1 MEEEV
6 VKATKF
12 QSPVP
17 FLRQFRNFIFG
28 KKKPDVFTRLTFNIN
43 MIIWISFLLWSVISY
58 FTISSREMVY
68 RFKGIPVDSI
78 LKNRGVELGFE
89 GPDFLSRLLTFN
101 GIAVICWSIV
111 FIGLILL
118 FRKKKQF
125 IYFVLGGTVFYLGMS
140 IFYLSFTYFMED
152 TTMYDKIA
160 LLVVI
165 VSSIIHS
172 YLMKNE
178 REGGSIN
185 FFGENE
191 NEVEAIE

>member
-6 VKATKF
+6 KTTKF

-17 FLRQFRNFIFG
+17 LLRQFRNFVFG

-43 MIIWISFLLWSVISY
+43 MIIWITFLLWSIISY
-58 FTISSREMVY
+58 FTLNSRAMVQQ
-68 RFKGIPVDSI
+68 FKGIPVEKIIED
-78 LKNRGVELGFE
+78 RGKELGFE
-89 GPDFLSRLLTFN
+89 HGDFLSRLLTFN
-101 GIAVICWSIV
+101 GIAIICWLLV

-118 FRKKKQF
+118 FRKKRQF
-125 IYFVLGGTVFYLGMS
+125 IYFVLGGTVFYIGMS
-140 IFYLSFTYFMED
+140 IFYLSFSYFMED
-152 TTMYDKIA
+152 MTFYDKIA
-160 LLVVI
+160 LLIIV

-185 FFGENE
+185 FFGE
-191 NEVEAIE
+191 VEKN

>member
-1 MEEEV
+1 MAEEES
-6 VKATKF
+6 KATKF

-17 FLRQFRNFIFG
+17 LLRQFRNFVFG

-43 MIIWISFLLWSVISY
+43 VIIWITFLLWSIISY
-58 FTISSREMVY
+58 FTISSRAMVQQ
-68 RFKGIPVDSI
+68 FKGIPVEKI
-78 LKNRGVELGFE
+78 IEERGAELGFE
-89 GPDFLSRLLTFN
+89 GGDFLARLLTFN
-101 GIAVICWSIV
+101 GIAIVCWIVV

-140 IFYLSFTYFMED
+140 IFYLSFSYFMED
-152 TTMYDKIA
+152 MTFYDKIA
-160 LLVVI
+160 LLIII

-185 FFGENE
+185 FFGEE
-191 NEVEAIE
+191 EVMVQ